1 MYVLEEK
8 CDEED
13 KGSDGGGCGMLI
25 CVKCQC
31 NDGWYSE
38 CCDDDCFHC
47 G

>member
-1 MYVLEEK
+1 
-8 CDEED
+8 
-13 KGSDGGGCGMLI
+13 MLI